1 MDKTNFYITLKTLRL
16 TLFIFLVF
24 FIITKNLAQNN
35 SKMIV
40 STDLVSKT
48 LTVFQEFTFQN
59 QSTETINSIIL
70 NDWNNSYSS
79 NNSFLAK
86 RFSDEFVRSFLLSN
100 EFERGKTDIISVID
114 EKKSILKYS
123 RPENNIDLIE
133 IFLQNSLFPN
143 QKTNFTIKYTLK
155 IPSDKF
161 TGYGFDDKNGMNLK
175 DSFLTLAKFENGKF
189 VNYSNADIDD
199 VANEISDYEIEI
211 SVPENTSVISDLNL
225 ENVVSSSNKFIFKGQ
240 NRNNFNMYLQ
250 QASSF
255 LTYKN
260 HQLEIISDLK
270 EKKIDEVQ
278 KSLIINKVIEFVNDN
293 IGTYKNEKI
302 VISQDDYERN
312 PFYGLNQLPSFLN
325 PFPKDFIF
333 ELKFLKTYL
342 NNYLKNTL
350 QINPRTE
357 NWIYDGIQVFAMM
370 KYMDEYYPEA
380 KMMGKVAKLKILKSF
395 SLINLDFNEQYS
407 YFYMLMA
414 RINIDQAIGD
424 SKETFLKFNEKIAG
438 KYRAGLSLKYLDSYL
453 SENIVQKSIQEFML
467 LNSNKKVSENDFI
480 SILKSKTTKNINWFQ
495 QTIIDSRKI
504 IDFKITDYSKTTNE
518 VTFTI
523 RNKTNTNVPISV
535 YGLKNNQIVFKKWL
549 DNVINDSTFT
559 FERKNVDK
567 LVLNYENEIP
577 EFNRRNNFKKIDGF
591 FPNNKPLKLT
601 FLKDLENPN
610 YNQLLF
616 APTINFNLYDGIRL
630 GMRFFNSTI
639 LARPFVFDIE
649 PSIATKNK
657 AFTGNASFT
666 LNQFIRDGN
675 LYNIRYGL
683 YGSSSQYAPDAKF
696 YKFNPVISFNWRD
709 KDYRANARQ
718 SLSFREIIIKR
729 EKTSF
734 LTADT
739 EDYAVFDARYG
750 SGYTELTKQFS
761 YGSNI
766 QVSDKFGKFSGT
778 INYRKTFNDNR
789 QLNLRLF
796 GGMFLYRNTTSEFF
810 SFALDRPT
818 DYLFDYDYIGRN
830 ETSGIFSQQFI
841 LADAGFKTKL
851 SSPFANEWITSVNGS
866 MSIWNWVEAYGDVGL
881 YKNKFQGEKIVFDSG
896 IRLNLVTDYFELY
909 FPVYSSNGFDIAKPN
924 YNEKIRFVLS
934 IGTNTLIRLFTRK
947 WF

>member
-1 MDKTNFYITLKTLRL
+1 
-16 TLFIFLVF
+16 
-24 FIITKNLAQNN
+24 
-35 SKMIV
+35 MIV

-559 FERKNVDK
+559 FERKNADK

>member
-1 MDKTNFYITLKTLRL
+1 MNINLFITLRTFRL
-16 TLFIFLVF
+16 ILFYFLILFIS
-24 FIITKNLAQNN
+24 TKIVAQNN
-35 SKMIV
+35 SKLNVIA
-40 STDLVSKT
+40 DLTTKT
-48 LTVFQEFTFQN
+48 LTVTQEITFLN
-59 QSTETINSIIL
+59 QSSETINSIIL

-79 NNSFLAK
+79 NKSLLAE

-100 EFERGKTDIISVID
+100 EFERGKTTIISVNN
-114 EKKSILKYS
+114 ENNSILEYA
-123 RPENNIDLIE
+123 RPEKNIDLVEVFSKNPI
-133 IFLQNSLFPN
+133 LPN
-143 QKTNFTIKYTLK
+143 QKITFTIKYTLK
-155 IPSDKF
+155 IPSNKF
-161 TGYGFDDKNGMNLK
+161 TGYGYDDKNGMNLK
-175 DSFLTLAKFENGKF
+175 DSFLTLARFENGKF
-189 VNYSNADIDD
+189 VSNSNADIDD

-211 SVPENTSVISDLNL
+211 SVPENSLVISDLDQTK
-225 ENVVSSSNKFIFKGQ
+225 VSGKSNNYILKGQ
-240 NRNNFNMYLQ
+240 NRNNFSLYLQ
-250 QASSF
+250 QKSAF

-260 HQLEIISDLK
+260 DQLEIVSDLK
-270 EKKIDEVQ
+270 EKKINEIQ
-278 KSLIINKVIEFVNDN
+278 KSLIINKVIGFVNQN
-293 IGTYKNEKI
+293 IGTYKNQKM
-302 VISQDDYERN
+302 VVSQDDYERN
-312 PFYGLNQLPSFLN
+312 PFYGLNQLPSFMN
-325 PFPKDFIF
+325 PFPNDFIY

-350 QINPRTE
+350 QINPRKE

-370 KYMDEYYPEA
+370 KYMDENYPDA
-380 KMMGKVAKLKILKSF
+380 KMMGKVAKLKILKSY

-424 SKETFLKFNEKIAG
+424 SKETFLKFNERIAG
-438 KYRAGLSLKYLDSYL
+438 KYRSGLSLKYLDSYL
-453 SENIVQKSIQEFML
+453 SDNKVQKSIQEFVI
-467 LNSNKKVSENDFI
+467 LNSNKQTTETDFT

-495 QTIIDSRKI
+495 ETIVDSRKI
-504 IDFKITDYSKTTNE
+504 IDFKITDYSKTKDE

-523 RNKTNTNVPISV
+523 RNKTKTNVPISI
-535 YGLKNNQIVFKKWL
+535 YGLKDNQIVFKKWL
-549 DNVINDSTFT
+549 DNIKTDSTFT
-559 FERKNVDK
+559 FERKNADK
-567 LVLNYENEIP
+567 LVLNYENEVP
-577 EFNRRNNFKKIDGF
+577 EFNRRNNFKKIEGF
-591 FPNNKPLKLT
+591 FPNNKPLKLA

-657 AFTGNASFT
+657 VFTGNASFT
-666 LNQFIRDGN
+666 LNQFIRDGA

-683 YGSSSQYAPDAKF
+683 YGSSSQYAPDATF
-696 YKFNPVISFNWRD
+696 YKFNPVVSFNWRD
-709 KDYRANARQ
+709 KDYRGNARQ
-718 SLSFREIIIKR
+718 TLSFREIIINR
-729 EKTSF
+729 EKTKF
-734 LTADT
+734 LITDT

-766 QVSDKFGKFSGT
+766 QISDKFGKLSGT
-778 INYRKTFNDNR
+778 VNYRKTFNDNR

-796 GGMFLYRNTTSEFF
+796 GGLFLYRNTTSEFF

-830 ETSGIFSQQFI
+830 ETTGLFSQQFI
-841 LADAGFKTKL
+841 LAEAGFKTKL
-851 SSPFANEWITSVNGS
+851 SNPFANDWITSVNGS
-866 MSIWNWVEAYGDVGL
+866 MSIWNWVEAYGDVGF
-881 YKNKFQGEKIVFDSG
+881 YKNKFQSEKIVFDSG

-909 FPVYSSNGFDIAKPN
+909 FPVYSTNGFDIAKPN

>member
-1 MDKTNFYITLKTLRL
+1 MENTNFDFTLRNIRL
-16 TLFIFLVF
+16 TFFSFLIFFVTTK
-24 FIITKNLAQNN
+24 IIAQNN
-35 SKMIV
+35 SKMNV
-40 STDLVSKT
+40 SADLTAKT
-48 LTVFQEFTFQN
+48 LTVSQEITFHN
-59 QSTETINSIIL
+59 LSTETIHSIIL

-79 NNSFLAK
+79 NKSLLAK
-86 RFSDEFVRSFLLSN
+86 RFSDEFVRSFLLSK
-100 EFERGKTDIISVID
+100 EFERGKTDIISVND
-114 EKKSILKYS
+114 EKNTAIKYS

-133 IFLQNSLFPN
+133 IFLQNPLIPN
-143 QKTNFTIKYTLK
+143 QKTNFTIKYILK

-161 TGYGFDDKNGMNLK
+161 TGYGYDDKNGMNLK
-175 DSFLTLAKFENGKF
+175 DLFLTIARFENGKF
-189 VNYSNADIDD
+189 VENSNADIDD
-199 VANEISDYEIEI
+199 VSNEISDYEIEI
-211 SVPENTSVISDLNL
+211 SVPEKTNVISDLNS
-225 ENVVSSSNKFIFKGQ
+225 ENDVPNSSKFLFKGQ
-240 NRNNFNMYLQ
+240 NRNNFSMYLQ
-250 QASSF
+250 QQSSF
-255 LTYKN
+255 VTYKN
-260 HQLEIISDLK
+260 DQFEIISDLK

-278 KSLIINKVIEFVNDN
+278 KSLIINKVVGFVNEN
-293 IGTYKNEKI
+293 IGTYNNQKI

-325 PFPKDFIF
+325 PFQKDFIF

-350 QINPRTE
+350 QINPRKD

-380 KMMGKVAKLKILKSF
+380 KMMGKVAKLKILKRF
-395 SLINLDFNEQYS
+395 SLIDLDFNEQYS

-414 RINIDQAIGD
+414 RINIDQTIGD
-424 SKETFLKFNEKIAG
+424 SKETFLKFNERIAG
-438 KYRAGLSLKYLDSYL
+438 KYRSGLSLKYLDSYL
-453 SENIVQKSIQEFML
+453 LENKVNESIKEFIL
-467 LNSNKKVSENDFI
+467 LNSNKQTSETDFV
-480 SILKSKTTKNINWFQ
+480 SILKSKTTKNINWFKE
-495 QTIIDSRKI
+495 TVIDSRKI
-504 IDFKITDYSKTTNE
+504 IDFKITDYSKTNDE

-523 RNKTNTNVPISV
+523 RNKTKTIVPISI

-549 DNVINDSTFT
+549 ENIKTDSTFT
-559 FERKNVDK
+559 FERKNADK
-567 LVLNYENEIP
+567 LVLNYENEVP
-577 EFNRRNNFKKIDGF
+577 EFNRRNNFKKIEGF
-591 FPNNKPLKLT
+591 FPNNRPLRFT

-639 LARPFVFDIE
+639 LAKPFVFDIE

-666 LNQFIRDGN
+666 LNQFIREGN

-696 YKFNPVISFNWRD
+696 YKFNPVVSFTWRD

-718 SLSFREIIIKR
+718 SLSFREIIINR
-729 EKTSF
+729 EKTNF
-734 LTADT
+734 LTIDT
-739 EDYAVFDARYG
+739 EDYAVFDARFG
-750 SGYTELTKQFS
+750 SGYSELTKQFS
-761 YGSNI
+761 YGTNVQI
-766 QVSDKFGKFSGT
+766 SDKFGKFSGT

-789 QLNLRLF
+789 QLNLRFF
-796 GGMFLYRNTTSEFF
+796 GGLFLYRNTNSEFF

-841 LADAGFKTKL
+841 LAEAGFKTKL
-851 SSPFANEWITSVNGS
+851 STPFANDWITSVNGS
-866 MSIWNWVEAYGDVGL
+866 MSIWNWVEAYGDVGF
-881 YKNKFQGEKIVFDSG
+881 YKNKYQSEKVVFDSG

-909 FPVYSSNGFDIAKPN
+909 FPVYSSNGFDVTKPN